1 MFTGLRT
8 REYLGKIDAND
19 RIQRFTCALV
29 GTQRWLMI
37 RVNIF
42 GAFLLLF
49 VALWAALSR
58 GELSSAL
65 VGLLM
70 TQTVSISGGLSQLV
84 PPFISTTYLWRPCF
98 CMYVDPASKHIHQN
112 GIYIHVCSN
121 GRGFIIRVRFHII
134 RNSET
139 MHDWHLPTFYVRE
152 LRIIWKRTRTSRYG
166 CPLSSRRP

>member
-1 MFTGLRT
+1 
-8 REYLGKIDAND
+8 
-19 RIQRFTCALV
+19 
-29 GTQRWLMI
+29 MI

-84 PPFISTTYLWRPCF
+84 PPFISTTYGVRASA
-98 CMYVDPASKHIHQN
+98 CM
-112 GIYIHVCSN
+112 
-121 GRGFIIRVRFHII
+121 
-134 RNSET
+134 
-139 MHDWHLPTFYVRE
+139 
-152 LRIIWKRTRTSRYG
+152 
-166 CPLSSRRP
+166 

>member
-1 MFTGLRT
+1 
-8 REYLGKIDAND
+8 
-19 RIQRFTCALV
+19 
-29 GTQRWLMI
+29 MI

-84 PPFISTTYLWRPCF
+84 PLRSSVLL
-98 CMYVDPASKHIHQN
+98 MASVLLHVDPARKHIHQN

-121 GRGFIIRVRFHII
+121 GRGFIIRAGTDVR
-134 RNSET
+134 
-139 MHDWHLPTFYVRE
+139 
-152 LRIIWKRTRTSRYG
+152 
-166 CPLSSRRP
+166 